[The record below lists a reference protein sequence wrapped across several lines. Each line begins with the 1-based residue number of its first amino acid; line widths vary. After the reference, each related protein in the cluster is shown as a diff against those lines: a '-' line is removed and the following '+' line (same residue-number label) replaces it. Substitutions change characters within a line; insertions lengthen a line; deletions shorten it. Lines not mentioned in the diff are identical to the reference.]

1 MAIFN
6 STNVLFETWTGT
18 GPALDTITYTSAT
31 SSVFVNLSLTGFQNT
46 GGSKWD
52 RLISIENVT
61 GSSFDDQFTG
71 TSGNNVFDGAGGS
84 DTVSYLNATAAVSV
98 TLATP
103 GVAQNTVGAGTD
115 TLISIENLIGSNLG
129 DKLTGNS
136 GSNLLIGGLGN
147 DTFFGTAGSD
157 LLDGG
162 DGTGDTADYS
172 TVGGVVT
179 LGAFGNL
186 SKAVGGTDTLVG
198 IETIIASNLSGDTID
213 LSAAFGPAT
222 GTTTTLN
229 GAGIGSV
236 NISGGA
242 PLPLSFNVSKFENVT
257 GSIFADTINGDT
269 LANILKGNS
278 GNDIISGGAG
288 NDSIDGGSGLD
299 SITGGAGKDIL
310 TGGSD
315 ADRFIYTLLSDSLLG
330 TSLNS
335 YDEITDYTS
344 GEIIDRPGAFAS
356 TINFSVGVA
365 ASHTAAAI
373 GAILTPG
380 VFTANSSRAFTVI
393 GKSGTFLA
401 FNDATAG
408 FNAGSDSIIHL
419 NTFFFTGA
427 TTINV
432 V

>member
-1 MAIFN
+1 MATFN
-6 STNVLFETWTGT
+6 STNTLFETWTGT
-18 GPALDTITYTSAT
+18 GLIADKITYTSAT
-31 SSVFVNLSLTGFQNT
+31 SSVVVNLSLTGFQNT
-46 GGSKWD
+46 GGSNWD
-52 RLISIENVT
+52 RLISIEDVD
-61 GSSFDDQFTG
+61 GSGFDDQFTG
-71 TSGNNVFDGAGGS
+71 TSGNNVFNGAGGS

-115 TLISIENLIGSNLG
+115 TLISIENLIGSNSG
-129 DKLTGNS
+129 DKLTGNA
-136 GSNLLIGGLGN
+136 GNNILIGGLGN

-162 DGTGDTADYS
+162 DGSGDTADYS
-172 TVGGVVT
+172 VLGSVVT

-186 SKAVGGTDTLVG
+186 SKAAGGADSLVG

-213 LSAAFGPAT
+213 LSAAAAPAT

-242 PLPLSFNVSKFENVT
+242 PLPLSFSVSKFEHVI
-257 GSIFADTINGDT
+257 GSGFADTINGDN
-269 LANILKGNS
+269 LANILRGNS
-278 GNDIISGGAG
+278 GNDTINGGAS
-288 NDSIDGGSGLD
+288 NDIIDGGIGQD

-310 TGGSD
+310 TGGGD
-315 ADRFIYTLLSDSLLG
+315 ADRFVYTLLSDSLLG
-330 TSLNS
+330 ASLS
-335 YDEITDYTS
+335 DYDDITDYTS
-344 GEIIDRPGAFAS
+344 GEIIDRPGAFVS
-356 TINFSVGVA
+356 SINFGVGVA

-380 VFTANSSRAFTVI
+380 VFTANSSRAFTIV
-393 GKSGTFLA
+393 GKAGTFLA

-408 FNAGSDSIIHL
+408 YNAATDSIIQL
-419 NTFFFTGA
+419 STFFLNGA
-427 TTINV
+427 TTINIV
-432 V
+432 